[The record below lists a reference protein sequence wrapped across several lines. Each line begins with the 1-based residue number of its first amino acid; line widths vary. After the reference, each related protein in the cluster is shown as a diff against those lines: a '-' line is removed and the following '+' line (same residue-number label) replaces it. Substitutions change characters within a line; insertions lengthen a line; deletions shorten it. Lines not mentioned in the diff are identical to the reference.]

1 MSIKKH
7 LLLHLFYHIFD
18 IYGRKYNANVKLSL
32 VKGLGS

>member
-18 IYGRKYNANVKLSL
+18 IYGRKYNANVNLRQTKE
-32 VKGLGS
+32 LGG